1 LIYFLL
7 VHSTLQL
14 VETILREIVKQAI
27 VIRLS
32 GHAQATDRHA
42 MREIAYQLNHQTGSS
57 FNLPEDQAEDI
68 APDGEENDHQ
78 YNFAPLA
85 AYLPTLIS
93 QLPTLSRPVIVVLD
107 AFDLFAQHPRQAL
120 LYCLLDT
127 VQSCRAGAGRNG
139 LLVVGM
145 TTKVNC
151 VNLLEKR
158 VKSRFSQRVLRV
170 PSLTGV
176 DDVVQ
181 FVKTVL
187 SLGLERLEPEEA
199 MQEWNQIWTDNVQV
213 CCDELWQ
220 ETSRL
225 TPKIAIPHAQRC
237 SGHFTR
243 VMWAA

>member
-1 LIYFLL
+1 M
-7 VHSTLQL
+7 LQL
-14 VETILREIVKQAI
+14 VETTLKEIANKAI
-27 VIRLS
+27 IIRLS
-32 GHAQATDRHA
+32 GHAQATDRQA

-57 FNLPEDQAEDI
+57 FNLPEDDAEDM
-68 APDGEENDHQ
+68 APDGEENEHQ
-78 YNFAPLA
+78 YNFAPPA

-93 QLPTLSRPVIVVLD
+93 HLPTLSRPVVVVLD

-170 PSLTGV
+170 PSLSGL
-176 DDVVQ
+176 DDVVR
-181 FVKTVL
+181 FVKTIL
-187 SLGLERLEPEEA
+187 SPGLERLEPEKA
-199 MQEWNQIWTDNVQV
+199 MQEWNLTWTDDVQV
-213 CCDELWQ
+213 RCDKLWQ

-225 TPKIAIPHAQRC
+225 TLR
-237 SGHFTR
+237 
-243 VMWAA
+243 

>member
-1 LIYFLL
+1 
-7 VHSTLQL
+7 
-14 VETILREIVKQAI
+14 
-27 VIRLS
+27 
-32 GHAQATDRHA
+32 

-57 FNLPEDQAEDI
+57 FNLPEDDAEDVTS
-68 APDGEENDHQ
+68 GREEDDLQ
-78 YNFAPLA
+78 YNFAPPA

-151 VNLLEKR
+151 VNFLEKR

-170 PSLTGV
+170 PSVTSL
-176 DDVVQ
+176 DDAAQ
-181 FVKTVL
+181 FVKTIL
-187 SLGLERLEPEEA
+187 SPGLERLEPEEA
-199 MQEWNQIWTDNVQV
+199 LQEWNRIWTDNVQV
-213 CCDELWQ
+213 CYD
-220 ETSRL
+220 
-225 TPKIAIPHAQRC
+225 
-237 SGHFTR
+237 
-243 VMWAA
+243 

>member
-1 LIYFLL
+1 
-7 VHSTLQL
+7 VQL
-14 VETILREIVKQAI
+14 VETTLRDFAKKAI

-57 FNLPEDQAEDI
+57 FNLPEEDVEDMT
-68 APDGEENDHQ
+68 PDGEEDDLQ
-78 YNFAPLA
+78 YNFAPPA

-93 QLPTLSRPVIVVLD
+93 QLPTLSRPVVVVLD

-127 VQSCRAGAGRNG
+127 VQSCRAGAGRSG

-170 PSLTGV
+170 PSLTGL

-181 FVKTVL
+181 FVKTIL
-187 SLGLERLEPEEA
+187 GPGLERLRTRRSHARMEPNLDRQCA
-199 MQEWNQIWTDNVQV
+199 GA
-213 CCDELWQ
+213 LRL
-220 ETSRL
+220 SFGKKPPRL
-225 TPKIAIPHAQRC
+225 TP
-237 SGHFTR
+237 
-243 VMWAA
+243 